1 MRSAD
6 PASAAQR
13 PIIVMVFLHSFNPGG
28 VERVALRLCRTWVGD
43 PSIDVRLV
51 VGRDEGAM
59 RDEAPPAAVMH
70 GLAPPRGLAK
80 RLPSAWLLW
89 LLLREIRR
97 QRPDVLFVAGN
108 TYAVFAALARL
119 LLGRRS
125 PVSVLK
131 ISNDL
136 ARPDMAVPLQAAYR
150 LWLWL
155 QGRLIDRFT
164 GLAAPMQP
172 EIVAAMRVPAA
183 RVTVIED
190 PALDTA
196 GLAVLASLAARRRLS
211 VTAARHY
218 VAVGRLVPQKNF
230 ALAVEAFALAA
241 GPDDRLTIIGDG
253 PERPRLAAQIPAL
266 GLSAR
271 VAMPGHGAVAPAL
284 AAADVFVLSS
294 DYEALPAAV
303 VEALA
308 SGLPVVATDCCVSMR
323 ALVDDFGTLVP
334 RRDARALATA
344 MRAQP
349 PLTVEARAA
358 AAAAMAV
365 YSVERAA
372 GAYQRLFCEAVLE
385 ARPQNAIL
393 IT

>member
-1 MRSAD
+1 MG
-6 PASAAQR
+6 
-13 PIIVMVFLHSFNPGG
+13 FLHSFNPGG
-28 VERVALRLCRTWVGD
+28 VERVALRLCRAWGSD
-43 PSIDVRLV
+43 PAIDVRLV

-59 RDEAPPAAVMH
+59 RDEAPPTAVMH

-80 RLPSAWLLW
+80 RLPSLRLLW

-119 LLGRRS
+119 LLGRRC
-125 PVSVLK
+125 PVTVLK

-136 ARPDMAVPLQAAYR
+136 VRLDMAPPLRGAYR

-155 QGRLIDRFT
+155 QGRLINRFT
-164 GLAAPMQP
+164 GLAAPMQS
-172 EIVAAMRVPAA
+172 EIVAAMHVPAA

-190 PALDTA
+190 PALDAA
-196 GLAVLASLAARRRLS
+196 GLAALTRLGAARRPS
-211 VTAARHY
+211 ATGPRHY
-218 VAVGRLVPQKNF
+218 IAVGRLVPQKNF
-230 ALAVEAFALAA
+230 ALAIEAFALAA
-241 GPDDRLTIIGDG
+241 EPDDRLTIIGDG
-253 PERPRLAAQIPAL
+253 PERPRLAARIAAL

-284 AAADVFVLSS
+284 AAADIFVLSS
-294 DYEALPAAV
+294 DYEALPAVV

-323 ALVDDFGTLVP
+323 AMVGDFGTLVP
-334 RRDARALATA
+334 RRDARGLATA
-344 MRAQP
+344 MRAQS
-349 PLTVEARAA
+349 PLDAEARTA

-365 YSVERAA
+365 FSVERAA
-372 GAYQRLFCEAVLE
+372 GAYRRLFQEADLE

-393 IT
+393 VA